1 MRKTKKTVN
10 KAITQIVKKHGGKN
24 AVKLF
29 SGLSKVGGSNFR
41 RVMRRIRRVIQ

>member
-10 KAITQIVKKHGGKN
+10 KAIKQIVKKHGGKN
-24 AVKLF
+24 AAKMF